1 MHGRSTQNRADDAA
15 QPDGDAQTQRRF
27 TRHAE
32 RHGSGRRNQDDGG
45 QRRSVRAVLIE
56 ADQEEERDKDD
67 PATHTKTPSNKAGRC
82 ANGNQLP
89 HTGSHDINHLVGG

>member
-1 MHGRSTQNRADDAA
+1 MHGRGTQNRADDAT
-15 QPDGDAQTQRRF
+15 QPNRDTQTQRRF
-27 TRHAE
+27 TRHAKG
-32 RHGSGRRNQDDGG
+32 HGSGGRNQDNGG

-82 ANGNQLP
+82 ANGDQLP
-89 HTGSHDINHLVGG
+89 CAGSHDISHVVGG